1 MAKRVLVVDDAVHMR
16 SMMRD
21 IFASSGFDVVGEASD
36 GNDAVAK
43 YQALKP
49 DLVTMDIVMPY
60 KNGIEATREIVKAN
74 ADARIII
81 CSGLGQE
88 VMVMEAIE
96 SGAADFIVKPPRAEE
111 VLAVVK
117 KVLGEA

>member
-1 MAKRVLVVDDAVHMR
+1 MGKRVLVVDDAIYMR
-16 SMMRD
+16 SMMKD
-21 IFASSGFDVVGEASD
+21 IFASSGFEVVGEATD

-43 YQALKP
+43 FKALQP

-74 ADARIII
+74 AAARIII
-81 CSGLGQE
+81 CSALNQE
-88 VMVMEAIE
+88 AMVMEAIE